1 MIPIEVVQIKP
12 INKYTVEEQKKL
24 GEFGYVT
31 DSKYR
36 VSKIET
42 EAKTVIEI
50 ELVEL
55 ENKLYKTYINSE
67 EDYERY
73 SKLASMGYSLGA
85 YIGSGLVGV
94 VIAEEMQW
102 NNTLLIWH
110 FQVAEDYR
118 RKSIGKQLI
127 NELTSL
133 AKANRIRAINLETQ
147 NTNVDAISFYRKCGF
162 EIEGVDLSYYTN
174 NDALDGEVAIFM
186 KCKIG

>member
-1 MIPIEVVQIKP
+1 M
-12 INKYTVEEQKKL
+12 EEQKKL

-31 DSKYR
+31 KSKYR

-42 EAKTVIEI
+42 EARTMIDIEF
-50 ELVEL
+50 VEL
-55 ENKLYKTYINSE
+55 ENELHKTYINSK

-73 SKLASMGYSLGA
+73 SKIASMGYSLGA
-85 YIGSGLVGV
+85 YIGTDLVGV

-110 FQVAEDYR
+110 FQVAEDCR
-118 RKSIGKQLI
+118 RKTIGNQLM
-127 NELTSL
+127 NELKCL

-147 NTNVDAISFYRKCGF
+147 NTNVNAISFYRKCGF

-174 NDALDGEVAIFM
+174 NDVLDGEVAIFM
-186 KCKIG
+186 KCKIGCTEENIA

>member
-1 MIPIEVVQIKP
+1 M
-12 INKYTVEEQKKL
+12 EEQKKL
-24 GEFGYVT
+24 GGFGYAT
-31 DSKYR
+31 ESKYR
-36 VSKIET
+36 VSKIESET
-42 EAKTVIEI
+42 RTVIEI

-55 ENKLYKTYINSE
+55 ENELYKTYINSE

-73 SKLASMGYSLGA
+73 SKIAPMGYSLGA
-85 YIGSGLVGV
+85 YIGTDLVGI

-118 RKSIGKQLI
+118 RKSIGKQLM
-127 NELTSL
+127 NELARL
-133 AKANRIRAINLETQ
+133 AKTNRIRAINLETQ
-147 NTNVDAISFYRKCGF
+147 NTNVNAIRFYRKCGF

-174 NDALDGEVAIFM
+174 NDVQDGEVAIFM